1 MQQSLLLQ
9 HRHHHPS
16 LNSSPSLPPG
26 DALKGF
32 PAPTRD
38 QVGKKPGPEAVAA
51 WPTSPFPFLTL
62 VPSVLFT
69 EALGATEEAL
79 GATKEELGA
88 TEEVLGATEE
98 ALGAT
103 EKELGA
109 SEEALETTKEVLE
122 AAEEALEAAE
132 EALEAALYSG
142 KQQVASW

>member
-9 HRHHHPS
+9 HHHHHPS

-32 PAPTRD
+32 PAPMKD

-69 EALGATEEAL
+69 ETLEATEEV
-79 GATKEELGA
+79 LGA

-98 ALGAT
+98 AFGATEEALGAT
-103 EKELGA
+103 E
-109 SEEALETTKEVLE
+109 EALGITEEVLGIT
-122 AAEEALEAAE
+122 EEALEATE
-132 EALEAALYSG
+132 EALGAALYSG